1 MKNKELALRKLEQ
14 VNSAMSNL
22 KTSVYRGYSDVEDR
36 FERVQNLL
44 EELDTLISIEE
55 ETFLNRNY
63 KGL

>member
-14 VNSAMSNL
+14 VNSAIANL

-36 FERVQNLL
+36 FDKVQNLL

-55 ETFLNRNY
+55 ETLLNRGY
-63 KGL
+63 RGI